1 VGWLL
6 FSRGRKLHLKGSP
19 MKNVARSGWL
29 LTLLILG
36 GAMVLIT
43 ALNM

>member
-1 VGWLL
+1 LWGKK
-6 FSRGRKLHLKGSP
+6 SHLKGSP

>member
-1 VGWLL
+1 MGD
-6 FSRGRKLHLKGSP
+6 RKFHLKGTP

-36 GAMVLIT
+36 GAMLLIT